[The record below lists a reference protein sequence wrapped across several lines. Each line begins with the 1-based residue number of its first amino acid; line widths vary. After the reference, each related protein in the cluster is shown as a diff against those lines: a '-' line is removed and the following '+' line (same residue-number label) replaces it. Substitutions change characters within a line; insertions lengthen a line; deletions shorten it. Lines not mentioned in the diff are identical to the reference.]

1 AAGVCAVGGEQ
12 SAPPLTCRCWTVNT
26 TGSERYTL
34 LLSLLIDAVMTGEF
48 TITDLTLF
56 LYSTKAILISPVR
69 EEMDKMLSTYVKK
82 KKSSASYAKLT
93 ITCWFMGGY
102 LLVL

>member
-1 AAGVCAVGGEQ
+1 TAGVCAVGGEQ

-69 EEMDKMLSTYVKK
+69 EEMDKMLSIYVKK
-82 KKSSASYAKLT
+82 KKKKTLDGT
-93 ITCWFMGGY
+93 I
-102 LLVL
+102 